1 MWRDRRSQN
10 MFSYPTSYM
19 NEPVYRRFDIS
30 RRDPSTSLIKRIEE
44 LSIELKELEL
54 NHNRTKTVL
63 ETQNIDIFEQLN
75 NQILINNDL
84 KNRIEKLERIVKSP
98 HVVDIEELE
107 EQHQEKGLGIDSEKL
122 LVRNSVEFF
131 PR

>member
-1 MWRDRRSQN
+1 MWRDRRSKN
-10 MFSYPTSYM
+10 MFSYPISYM

-54 NHNRTKTVL
+54 NHNQTKKVL
-63 ETQNIDIFEQLN
+63 ETQNNNMFEQLN
-75 NQILINNDL
+75 YQILINNDL
-84 KNRIEKLERIVKSP
+84 KNRIEKLERLVKSP

-122 LVRNSVEFF
+122 LVTS
-131 PR
+131 